1 MDYRFFLGDMN
12 FRIEYGNFETR
23 HMLEECVNL
32 AGAKKFQD
40 AFRKLDEL
48 FKYDQFNLYKNS
60 YSLTNEYQEGVIR
73 FLPTYKY
80 DANSNV
86 YDTSKKQR
94 IPSW

>member
-12 FRIEYGNFETR
+12 FRIEYGNLETR
-23 HMLEECVNL
+23 QMLAECANL
-32 AGAKKFQD
+32 ATAKRFQD
-40 AFRKLDEL
+40 AFQILDDL
-48 FKYDQFNLYKNS
+48 FKYDQFNLYKS
-60 YSLTNEYQEGVIR
+60 TYPLTSEYQEGVIR